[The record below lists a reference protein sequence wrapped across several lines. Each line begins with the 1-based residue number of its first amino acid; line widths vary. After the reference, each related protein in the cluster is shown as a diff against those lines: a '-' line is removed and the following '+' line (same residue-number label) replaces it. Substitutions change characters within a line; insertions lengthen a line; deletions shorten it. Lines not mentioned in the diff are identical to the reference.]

1 MALTIYIT
9 IQNTDINPS
18 SCSENIFWTNKQ
30 IFKEKILKITKL
42 NFPFL
47 GIHFGCQYFTFYP
60 KGTKFNIASIFEF
73 TNFKNKDDL

>member
-18 SCSENIFWTNKQ
+18 SCSENIFEQINKSL
-30 IFKEKILKITKL
+30 KKKILKITKL

-60 KGTKFNIASIFEF
+60 KEQNLILQVFLNLQILK
-73 TNFKNKDDL
+73 